1 MRRAREILRLHHE
14 HGLSP
19 RLIARS
25 CAVSKNSVYRC
36 LERAKA
42 AGLGWPLP
50 ETLDDRELEA
60 MLYPKPEPPTSRPQ
74 PDWEAVERELQYRG
88 MTRRQVWLEY
98 REVHPNGYNYSWF
111 CEQLKRRRAGSEPR
125 MRQTQTAGEVAFID
139 YAGMTLPITDPKTG
153 EIDPAQVFVAVLGA
167 SQLIFSEGTATQQKH
182 DWQGSH
188 IRAFEYFGGVP
199 QTLVPDNLKSGVNK
213 AHRYD
218 PDLNIDYTRLAE
230 HYGVA
235 VVPARVRTPR
245 DKSLVEN
252 AVLII
257 EREALAP
264 LRHHTFFSLD
274 EANAALAERLEL
286 INNRPMSDG
295 SESRRARFER
305 FERAALRPLP
315 KEPFESSEWRRIKVP
330 ADYHIVH
337 AEHAYSVP
345 HRLIGQTVEVRITER
360 VIEILHANQ
369 RRASH
374 LRRDGPGKTTVREH
388 MPPAH
393 QAYAELDAEGI
404 LRWACA
410 KGDAVEALVRQSLEH
425 NPLRKTRRLAEGLQ
439 RLERVYGT
447 AHLGEA
453 CAYAHQLGM
462 ANYTSLESILRSG
475 LARRGMR
482 EGGTS
487 QATPIEHANV
497 RGPAYYH

>member
-1 MRRAREILRLHHE
+1 M
-14 HGLSP
+14 
-19 RLIARS
+19 
-25 CAVSKNSVYRC
+25 
-36 LERAKA
+36 
-42 AGLGWPLP
+42 
-50 ETLDDRELEA
+50 
-60 MLYPKPEPPTSRPQ
+60 
-74 PDWEAVERELQYRG
+74 
-88 MTRRQVWLEY
+88 
-98 REVHPNGYNYSWF
+98 
-111 CEQLKRRRAGSEPR
+111 
-125 MRQTQTAGEVAFID
+125 
-139 YAGMTLPITDPKTG
+139 
-153 EIDPAQVFVAVLGA
+153 
-167 SQLIFSEGTATQQKH
+167 
-182 DWQGSH
+182 
-188 IRAFEYFGGVP
+188 P
-199 QTLVPDNLKSGVNK
+199 QTLLPDNLKSGVNK

-305 FERAALRPLP
+305 FEGAALRPLP
-315 KEPFESSEWRRIKVP
+315 KEPFESSECRRIKVP
-330 ADYHIVH
+330 ADHHIVH
-337 AEHAYSVP
+337 AEHAYNVP

-374 LRRDGPGKTTVREH
+374 LRCDGPGKTTVREH
-388 MPPAH
+388 MQPAH
-393 QAYAELDAEGI
+393 QAYAELDAEG
-404 LRWACA
+404 
-410 KGDAVEALVRQSLEH
+410 
-425 NPLRKTRRLAEGLQ
+425 LQ

-447 AHLGEA
+447 VRLGEA

-475 LARRGMR
+475 LPRRGMR
-482 EGGTS
+482 EGSTS
-487 QATPIEHANV
+487 QTKPIEHANV
-497 RGPAYYH
+497 RGPAYCH